1 MTSID
6 FAQLG
11 IERAHYDSMFDAVN
25 GLPHGWAL
33 LLDRL
38 EVALARSR
46 RTGSL
51 VAVFV
56 LDEPR
61 LFTEVQFDRVV
72 ASLRAQLRVDDT
84 LARIGDRRLVI
95 VCTDVV
101 DDAEAAR
108 LARHMIHDAG
118 VICALG
124 VALSNADDS
133 SDQLLAR
140 GIVAA
145 TTEDILVDEE

>member
-1 MTSID
+1 MSSID
-6 FAQLG
+6 FAQIG
-11 IERAHYDSMFDAVN
+11 IERARYDSLFDAVT
-25 GLPHGWAL
+25 GLPNGWAL
-33 LLDRL
+33 LIDRL
-38 EVALARSR
+38 EVALARCR

-61 LFTEVQFDRVV
+61 LFCEGRFDGVV
-72 ASLRAQLRVDDT
+72 ASLRAQLRIDDT
-84 LARIGDRRLVI
+84 LARIGDHRLVI
-95 VCTDVV
+95 VCTDIA

-118 VICALG
+118 VICSLG
-124 VALSNADDS
+124 VALGGADDS
-133 SDQLLAR
+133 SDELLAR

-145 TTEDILVDEE
+145 TQEIPHEQE

>member
-38 EVALARSR
+38 EVALARCR

-72 ASLRAQLRVDDT
+72 ASLRAQLRADDT
-84 LARIGDRRLVI
+84 LARIGDHRLVI
-95 VCTDVV
+95 VCTDVA

-108 LARHMIHDAG
+108 LARHLIHDAG
-118 VICALG
+118 VICSLG
-124 VALSNADDS
+124 VALGNADDS

-145 TTEDILVDEE
+145 TEDIFVDEE

>member
-1 MTSID
+1 MSSID

-11 IERAHYDSMFDAVN
+11 IERARYDSLFDTVT
-25 GLPHGWAL
+25 GLPNGWAL
-33 LLDRL
+33 LIDRL
-38 EVALARSR
+38 EIALARSR

-56 LDEPR
+56 LDTPR
-61 LFTEVQFDRVV
+61 LFREERFDGVV
-72 ASLRAQLRVDDT
+72 ANLRRQLRMDDT
-84 LARIGDRRLVI
+84 LARIGADRLVI
-95 VCTDVV
+95 VCTDIA

-118 VICALG
+118 VICSLG
-124 VALSNADDS
+124 VALSDIDDT

-145 TTEDILVDEE
+145 TREIPDEPA